1 LDRLYNRKITKQ
13 LRMNIKKTI
22 KLDYYQIVGFLIG
35 FFTSYLIANFLG
47 NFSSSVFFVLI
58 IVAVRYLIK
67 NDITT
72 IFAPFFCAY
81 LLLYGIVAFTIGF
94 IFEYNDMKVP
104 GVTIST
110 TQLVIKCSVFTLFF
124 AFASS
129 INRLNEE
136 DNKFW
141 RFTARFL
148 AGFNKFKFLFGLILL
163 ACVFIYSDALYG
175 GTMLLFILIFF
186 RVTYTSRFQLKA
198 YLKEIIT
205 KVAKIGFIEGEEK
218 SPRVPPEIEVGGID
232 MITE

>member
-1 LDRLYNRKITKQ
+1 
-13 LRMNIKKTI
+13 MNIEKII

-35 FFTSYLIANFLG
+35 FFASYLIVNFLG

-67 NDITT
+67 NDTT
-72 IFAPFFCAY
+72 TLFAPFFCAY

-94 IFEYNDMKVP
+94 IVEYNDMKVP

-110 TQLVIKCSVFTLFF
+110 TQLVIKCIIFTLFF

-136 DNKFW
+136 DNRFW
-141 RFTARFL
+141 RFAARFL

-163 ACVFIYSDALYG
+163 ICVFIYSDALYG

-186 RVTYTSRFQLKA
+186 RVTYTSRFKLKA
-198 YLKEIIT
+198 YLNNIVNKA
-205 KVAKIGFIEGEEK
+205 VKIGFIEEEDEENF
-218 SPRVPPEIEVGGID
+218 PVPDETEIED
-232 MITE
+232 MGLMAE